1 MTLTKPE
8 KESIAQ
14 KIAEKIPFNHI
25 LDEIRNSVVNETL
38 KRVHLTNRKDLYN
51 IESSYHLGHPPTWHK
66 NDAVSVDALVN
77 SMKSHGECVLF
88 YKPQEVVCD
97 DYPELKY
104 EDFLL
109 IIMTNTQAEILKKY
123 GHDIICIDGTHG
135 TNNYDFELH
144 TLMVVDELR
153 EGFPCSFFISNR
165 SDQGILNIFFM
176 EVRNKLGPISCR
188 IFMSDMAEGYF
199 NSWLHIM
206 GPPEKR

>member
-8 KESIAQ
+8 KESIAK
-14 KIAEKIPFNHI
+14 KISEKILFNHI
-25 LDEIRNSVVNETL
+25 LDEIRNSVVN
-38 KRVHLTNRKDLYN
+38 H

-77 SMKSHGECVLF
+77 SMKSHGECV
-88 YKPQEVVCD
+88 QEVVCD

-165 SDQGILNIFFM
+165 SDQRILNIFFM
-176 EVRNKLGPISCR
+176 EVRNKIGPISCR